1 MDELEQ
7 FKTQKPDIDQLRQHY
22 PELSDLLRGKF
33 ADKPNVYDLEQG
45 TVVSWELCQK
55 KPKNPT
61 YGRIPTGHFEFTAE
75 YTEVVIV
82 LEGVLET
89 EVNDSIHTTGRLES
103 ITAPSGSLLKIDVR
117 EHPVLYICEYR

>member
-1 MDELEQ
+1 MGILEL
-7 FKTQKPDIDQLRQHY
+7 KKKVPPLK
-22 PELSDLLRGKF
+22 ELVVAREKEKARL
-33 ADKPNVYDLEQG
+33 ALE
-45 TVVSWELCQK
+45 K